1 MGYRGFAV
9 ERIRVYGVDL
19 LEREGEARERRE
31 RFGAIRTRLREGTL
45 VLVFVFVFVFAGFL
59 SVDIVL
65 CLLRL
70 LLESNRCW
78 CCFPF

>member
-1 MGYRGFAV
+1 M

-59 SVDIVL
+59 SVDFV
-65 CLLRL
+65 
-70 LLESNRCW
+70 
-78 CCFPF
+78 

>member
-1 MGYRGFAV
+1 M

-31 RFGAIRTRLREGTL
+31 RFGAIRTRLRVGTL
-45 VLVFVFVFVFAGFL
+45 VLVFVFAGFL
-59 SVDIVL
+59 SVDFVL

-70 LLESNRCW
+70 LLESNSCW

>member
-1 MGYRGFAV
+1 M

-59 SVDIVL
+59 SVDFVL

-70 LLESNRCW
+70 LLESNSCW

>member
-31 RFGAIRTRLREGTL
+31 RFGAIRTRLRLERGGT
-45 VLVFVFVFVFAGFL
+45 GF
-59 SVDIVL
+59 
-65 CLLRL
+65 CLLFL
-70 LLESNRCW
+70 LG
-78 CCFPF
+78 F